1 MFTWEDGRLINPER
15 FTRWFGAHAKAAG
28 LPRIRLHAVRPSYA
42 SAGLAQASGWGEVKV
57 ISERLGHAS
66 IGVTLDICSHVLP
79 GRDAHVAE
87 TLVTAILDA

>member
-1 MFTWEDGRLINPER
+1 MPRPGSLKRRDG
-15 FTRWFGAHAKAAG
+15 
-28 LPRIRLHAVRPSYA
+28 
-42 SAGLAQASGWGEVKV
+42 GEVKV